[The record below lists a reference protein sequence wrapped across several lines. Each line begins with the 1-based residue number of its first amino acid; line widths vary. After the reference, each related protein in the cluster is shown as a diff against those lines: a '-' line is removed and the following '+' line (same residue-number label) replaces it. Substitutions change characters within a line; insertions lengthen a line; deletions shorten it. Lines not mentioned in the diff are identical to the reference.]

1 MLSYALAIAVAV
13 SSLVLFSTAFL
24 MSDIHRQD
32 DFLWSAVGLIYALVL
47 WFCARNITGA
57 VLLGQASASI
67 LLVSYSWQTL
77 KLRKALANPERAQ
90 EIGNFSLLQKINDL
104 LSRKKSQPLTT
115 TPTVTT
121 PNPKVTESE
130 IAIPDTASTEE
141 VTPNPQ
147 PETPKVESDRPI
159 QKPEETVLDPQSDRS
174 SSESSSKSK
183 TSIGDKSPTTN
194 EIVTEVVTPQT
205 SDAVSDTERS
215 QVDSASSTSVDETK
229 IAVDTVAKDKVVK
242 ASTSQPVE
250 TNTVTES
257 EIAPQPETAISEVE
271 SAPTVPTVKEATPK
285 AENLPETLL
294 DKEQE
299 IVEDNVTVTPPKARS
314 QSTAEASQTSEEAM
328 PVKPKTTD
336 ALDSLETVEVA
347 EILEAIPEDISSRK
361 DRDKTNIIEVK
372 TTEINIISQEK
383 KSEQDSD

>member
-1 MLSYALAIAVAV
+1 MLSYALAIAVAI

-215 QVDSASSTSVDETK
+215 QVDPASSTSVDETK

-242 ASTSQPVE
+242 APTSQPVE

-257 EIAPQPETAISEVE
+257 EIVPQPETAISEVE

-285 AENLPETLL
+285 AENPPETLL

-299 IVEDNVTVTPPKARS
+299 IVEDNVTITPPKARS
-314 QSTAEASQTSEEAM
+314 QSTAAASQTSEEAM